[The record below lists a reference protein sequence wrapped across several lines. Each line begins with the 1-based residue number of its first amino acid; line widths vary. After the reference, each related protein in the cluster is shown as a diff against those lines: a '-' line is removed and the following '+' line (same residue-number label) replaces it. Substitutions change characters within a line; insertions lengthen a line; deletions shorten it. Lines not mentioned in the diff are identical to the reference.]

1 MFNPLP
7 PASDPSPSA
16 QAEPDHEPLPAWR
29 PRGRWPTLL
38 RLSWM
43 CRLLALFS
51 AISCGFLAL
60 FGLLMVTVA
69 GPDQGVGLLVMF
81 GALFS
86 AVISYVVWMGLAEL
100 FLLAIAVER
109 NTRQTR
115 DRLPKHTAETDDVVD
130 AVEVR

>member
-7 PASDPSPSA
+7 PASDQSPPA

-43 CRLLALFS
+43 CRILALFS

-69 GPDQGVGLLVMF
+69 GPDQGAGLLILF

-86 AVISYVVWMGLAEL
+86 AVVSYIVWTGVAEL

-115 DRLPKHTAETDDVVD
+115 DRLTKLTAGADDVVD